1 MQVKFEL
8 DTKDAGDLV
17 VLNHL
22 FTTLKVDP
30 SSIGQETAP
39 PAEDPPKKKGR
50 GKAKQKET
58 KGPSETEIKE
68 MDFDQMS
75 SHLLHKEDDPSE
87 FEVKWFAKLFKKKHG
102 GQDEIRT
109 IINDLGAHNF
119 TDLKKKDFKKFS
131 TLLAEKDAAMTSGD
145 EDNSEEDDLNI

>member
-1 MQVKFEL
+1 MIVEFKLNSQ
-8 DTKDAGDLV
+8 DPSDLL

-22 FTTLKVDP
+22 FTTLKIDVTPAP
-30 SSIGQETAP
+30 STETP
-39 PAEDPPKKKGR
+39 PAEAPPKKKGR
-50 GKAKQKET
+50 GKAKAKTE
-58 KGPSETEIKE
+58 GPSETEIKE

-131 TLLAEKDAAMTSGD
+131 TLLAEKDAALTGDNEEPSGD
-145 EDNSEEDDLNI
+145 EDLDI